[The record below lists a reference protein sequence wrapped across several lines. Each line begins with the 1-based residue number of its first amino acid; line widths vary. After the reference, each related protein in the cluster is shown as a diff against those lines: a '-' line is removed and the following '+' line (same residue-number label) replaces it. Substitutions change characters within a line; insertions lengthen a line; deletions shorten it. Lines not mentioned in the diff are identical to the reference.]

1 MPVKTSG
8 VRKYKP
14 GTAEYIVLHGQWRQ
28 SRGKRLSAIFSWER
42 NPKIA
47 LEIAKQI
54 AYFPTGAGGQY
65 LGGAVPSSYTCCKC
79 QAHGVKLW
87 RDWQTFRARLLCVR
101 CAAAET
107 NTDISQLRSDG
118 SIPKEASGQFTCK
131 IGMRV
136 PAVPSEDGYGWWGL
150 GYIPNSGARWWLN
163 LPNFNRK

>member
-47 LEIAKQI
+47 LEIAKHI
-54 AYFPTGAGGQY
+54 AYFPTGAGGQ
-65 LGGAVPSSYTCCKC
+65 
-79 QAHGVKLW
+79 
-87 RDWQTFRARLLCVR
+87 
-101 CAAAET
+101 
-107 NTDISQLRSDG
+107 
-118 SIPKEASGQFTCK
+118 FTCK
-131 IGMRV
+131 IGMLV

-150 GYIPNSGARWWLN
+150 GYIPNSGARWCLN